1 MGSQQQPRGLWPAG
15 DPSERFHV
23 RAARISD
30 VGGIGRIYREQSTE
44 SRRFFHPY
52 PFDPIRLRA
61 LLTYM
66 VVTHRMARAA
76 IRWFP
81 NEAFCLFLLEDTAGV
96 PAGFATIR
104 FVRDHHEP
112 GTWARFGFLVA
123 ESRQRQGGGTL
134 LVETLYQSAMD
145 LGVRRGGGTILA
157 SNVAS
162 AMVVAQFGFQLHATD
177 EVDRNAPQDRN
188 LADVRDLGPVLV
200 EVRRRKQARIAA
212 SSGRSYAPPT
222 APPPAPTGGSPNAA
236 ADA

>member
-1 MGSQQQPRGLWPAG
+1 MGPQRQPRGLWPAG
-15 DPSERFHV
+15 DPSERFRV
-23 RAARISD
+23 RVARLSD
-30 VGGIGRIYREQSTE
+30 VGGIGRIYRGQSAE

-52 PFDPIRLRA
+52 PFDRVRLRA

-66 VVTHRMARAA
+66 VMTHRIARTA

-81 NEAFCLFLLEDTAGV
+81 NQGFCLFLLEETGGA

-123 ESRQRQGGGTL
+123 ESWQRQGGGTL

-157 SNVAS
+157 SNIAS

-177 EVDRNAPQDRN
+177 EVDRNAPEDRN

-212 SSGRSYAPPT
+212 SSGRAYGSPA
-222 APPPAPTGGSPNAA
+222 APPPAPTGGPSSAA
-236 ADA
+236 ADS